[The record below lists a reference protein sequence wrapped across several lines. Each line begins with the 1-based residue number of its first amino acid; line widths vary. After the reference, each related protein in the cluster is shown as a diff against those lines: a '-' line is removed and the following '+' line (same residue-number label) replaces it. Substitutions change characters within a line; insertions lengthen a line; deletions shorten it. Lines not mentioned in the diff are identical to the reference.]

1 MATCACKTGFSYISG
16 TCVKTPETDEIEE
29 LSSKEDDDDSECD
42 NDDDCNH
49 IDNSVCKKSNE
60 ETFQI
65 SLQNTINHLSS

>member
-1 MATCACKTGFSYISG
+1 M
-16 TCVKTPETDEIEE
+16 KTPETDAIEE
-29 LSSKEDDDDSECD
+29 LISKEDEDDSDCD

-60 ETFQI
+60 ETFQT

>member
-1 MATCACKTGFSYISG
+1 M
-16 TCVKTPETDEIEE
+16 KTPETDEIEE

-60 ETFQI
+60 ETFQT